1 MKDEPQ
7 ILGTTNGSIGSR
19 KLFQCHPNHG
29 MFVPM
34 SEVMKEEDFFNVLSG
49 HQREVRSVS
58 RCSSR
63 SDRTPLYMNTT
74 SQPTYQNHFFDTEAD
89 WWPERDRERQGAA
102 RHHRVS
108 TGMVC
113 VPGWRGAGV
122 SLQLS

>member
-63 SDRTPLYMNTT
+63 SDRTPLYMNTP

-89 WWPERDRERQGAA
+89 WWTDRERPGGS

-108 TGMVC
+108 S
-113 VPGWRGAGV
+113 RGSGGV
-122 SLQLS
+122 WWGGVLKSLELQL